1 MPLQICC
8 RRLQHPKICCRRL
21 QHSPK
26 LRLQLS
32 QRRPPISLCC
42 INHDASFS

>member
-26 LRLQLS
+26 LR
-32 QRRPPISLCC
+32 RPAESTSTHFSLLYQP
-42 INHDASFS
+42 